1 MEYLWILLIFY
12 LLMLFSNFLFFLF
25 LLLDG
30 FIVLARLFKGGDEV
44 VECSEE
50 LITLCGGGILREQTA
65 HAVKLQT
72 EGRSVLV

>member
-1 MEYLWILLIFY
+1 MIFY

-50 LITLCGGGILREQTA
+50 LVTLCGGGILGEQAA
-65 HAVKLQT
+65 HTVKLQT
-72 EGRSVLV
+72 EEWSVNQYTQNW

>member
-1 MEYLWILLIFY
+1 
-12 LLMLFSNFLFFLF
+12 MLFSNFLFFLF

-50 LITLCGGGILREQTA
+50 LITLCGGGILGEQAA
-65 HAVKLQT
+65 HSVKL
-72 EGRSVLV
+72 

>member
-1 MEYLWILLIFY
+1 
-12 LLMLFSNFLFFLF
+12 MLFSNLLFFLF

-50 LITLCGGGILREQTA
+50 LITLCGGRILGEQAA
-65 HAVKLQT
+65 HAVKLQI
-72 EGRSVLV
+72 EGQSVNQDT